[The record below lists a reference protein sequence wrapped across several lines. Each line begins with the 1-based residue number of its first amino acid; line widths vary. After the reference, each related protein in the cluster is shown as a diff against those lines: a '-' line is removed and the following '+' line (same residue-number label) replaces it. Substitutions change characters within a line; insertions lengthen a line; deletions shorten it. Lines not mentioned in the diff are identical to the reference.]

1 MSVIFDCFWW
11 WRAEFGGQSNP
22 YQDQGESREINDALH
37 GRIGTPP
44 MSMPAFSGADMT
56 LPFMDG
62 DDSLFPDWQWA
73 AGLTFPIDNQMSSD
87 LINVPNSG

>member
-1 MSVIFDCFWW
+1 
-11 WRAEFGGQSNP
+11 
-22 YQDQGESREINDALH
+22 
-37 GRIGTPP
+37 